1 MDAARFLINGEWV
14 ATEKTVSVTN
24 PYTNAV
30 VGEVCQ
36 ASPADIDRA
45 IASAVEAFG
54 KTRLLTSFER
64 STILAGVAREIEAAK
79 EDFARL
85 ITTETGKPITFS
97 RVEVE
102 RAIFTFT
109 IASEEAKRIEGSVLP
124 LDLAPKSNDRIAL
137 VRRFPLGP
145 ISAIT
150 PFNFPLNLV
159 AHKVGPAIAS
169 GCPIVLKPSSKAPQT
184 ALRLAEII
192 DRSPLPKGGFNLVP
206 CAGTEAEQLIT
217 DKRIKLITFTGSP
230 AVGWPL
236 KAKAGKKRVLLEL
249 GGNAGVIVDKDADIT
264 HALRRV
270 VQGAYGNAGQS
281 CISVQRV
288 FVHESIYARFAEQL
302 MKMTKSIASGDPE
315 NDRTVVGP
323 MIDEAAA
330 AKVEGW
336 VFEALAQG
344 ANLLCGGRR
353 QGAFLEPTVVTDA
366 TSAMK
371 ISAQEVFAPLVTL
384 TPFKEFSDAV
394 RMVNDSEYGLQ
405 AGVFTNSLDHVLYA
419 YRELEVG
426 GVIIN
431 DASSYRMDT
440 MPYGGVKDSG
450 FGREGVRYAIEEMT
464 ELKLLGLTMV

>member
-1 MDAARFLINGEWV
+1 MEPAKFLVNGEWI
-14 ATEKTVSVTN
+14 ATENKQSVTN
-24 PYTNAV
+24 PYKNDV
-30 VGEVCQ
+30 VGEVFQ
-36 ASPADIDRA
+36 AGPRQIDQAIMSAAD
-45 IASAVEAFG
+45 AFSQ
-54 KTRLLTSFER
+54 TRLLTSFER
-64 STILAGVAREIEAAK
+64 STILGAIAKEIESSK
-79 EDFARL
+79 ETFSKL
-85 ITTETGKPITFS
+85 ITGETGKPITFS

-109 IASEEAKRIEGSVLP
+109 FSAEEAKRIEGNIVP

-145 ISAIT
+145 VGAIT

-159 AHKVGPAIAS
+159 AHKVGPAIAA
-169 GCPIVLKPSSKAPQT
+169 GCSIVLKPSSKAPLT

-192 DRSPLPKGGFNLVP
+192 DRTVLPKGGFNVVP
-206 CAGTEAEQLIT
+206 CPGDQAEQLVT

-230 AVGWPL
+230 AVGWAL

-249 GGNAGVIVDKDADIT
+249 GGNAGVIVDKDADLA
-264 HALRRV
+264 HALRRI

-288 FVHESIYARFAEQL
+288 FVHESVYTRFSEQL
-302 MKMTKSIASGDPE
+302 LKMTKSIASGDPE
-315 NDRTVVGP
+315 NERTVVGP

-330 AKVEGW
+330 SKVEGW
-336 VFEALAQG
+336 IFEALAQG

-353 QGAFLEPTVVTDA
+353 TGAFLEPTVVTDA
-366 TSAMK
+366 RPEMK
-371 ISAQEVFAPLVTL
+371 INAQEVFAPVVTIA
-384 TPFKEFSDAV
+384 PFKEFREAV
-394 RMVNDSEYGLQ
+394 QMVNQSEYGLQ
-405 AGVFTNSLDHVLYA
+405 AGVFTNNLDHVLYA

-431 DASSYRMDT
+431 DSSSYRMDN

-450 FGREGVRYAIEEMT
+450 HGREGVPYAIEEMT